1 VWAAEIVMG
10 WHWDV
15 MDERRALVGV
25 ANGDWIR
32 VFWPDCHALQDFAAR
47 DPGGVPAYSST
58 WNGMSTLLGRASYF
72 ALSRSEPNKSYC
84 ACVAFGDGPT
94 TSFESEA
101 APPAVIR
108 GMIRSALCE
117 RDQGN
122 VTLRPDVWG

>member
-1 VWAAEIVMG
+1 MSAERWSASRMVTG
-10 WHWDV
+10 
-15 MDERRALVGV
+15 
-25 ANGDWIR
+25 
-32 VFWPDCHALQDFAAR
+32 FARSGLTA
-47 DPGGVPAYSST
+47 
-58 WNGMSTLLGRASYF
+58 LLGRASYF

-122 VTLRPDVWG
+122 VTLSPDVWG

>member
-1 VWAAEIVMG
+1 MSFTGKSASGKSMSGCVAAEIVMG
-10 WHWDV
+10 RHWGV

-84 ACVAFGDGPT
+84 ACAAFW
-94 TSFESEA
+94 
-101 APPAVIR
+101 R
-108 GMIRSALCE
+108 
-117 RDQGN
+117 
-122 VTLRPDVWG
+122 